1 MTTAEAKK
9 FAELALLAGIAV
21 ALVYLVR
28 KFQQGIEVG
37 GEILERAQTRTA
49 DLIEH
54 FFPLV
59 NSNSMITH
67 AVTFPDGRR
76 HAVPGESVNE
86 AGYFLWQ
93 GAWYRLMVSTEG
105 RKIAV
110 PKWNVC

>member
-1 MTTAEAKK
+1 MNTTEAKR
-9 FAELALLAGIAV
+9 FLELALLAGIAV
-21 ALVYLVR
+21 AVVYMVR

-37 GEILERAQTRTA
+37 GEILDRAQTRTA

-59 NSNSMITH
+59 NSNAMMTH
-67 AVTFPDGRR
+67 AVTFPDGRQ

-93 GAWYRLMVSTEG
+93 GAWYRLMVSTDG

-110 PKWNVC
+110 AR

>member
-1 MTTAEAKK
+1 MM
-9 FAELALLAGIAV
+9 AGIAL
-21 ALVYLVR
+21 AAVYLLR

-37 GEILERAQTRTA
+37 TEVYEAARSRTT

-67 AVTFPDGRR
+67 AVTFPDGSR
-76 HAVPGESVNE
+76 HAVPGEAVND

-93 GAWYRLMVSTEG
+93 GAWYRLLVNTNGS
-105 RKIAV
+105 KIAV
-110 PKWNVC
+110 PK

>member
-1 MTTAEAKK
+1 VTAAEAKK

-28 KFQQGIEVG
+28 KFQQGIEVS
-37 GEILERAQTRTA
+37 GEILERAQSRTT

-76 HAVPGESVNE
+76 HAVPGESVND
-86 AGYFLWQ
+86 AGYFMWQ
-93 GAWYRLMVSTEG
+93 GAWYRLMVNTDG

-110 PKWNVC
+110 AG